1 MEKNNFLTTKEAVYK
16 KKRKF
21 AHASC
26 NHLRNSTIK
35 SMNNYK

>member
-1 MEKNNFLTTKEAVYK
+1 MEKNNFLTTKEAVY